1 MKTGN
6 NMIDGDNG
14 SHPSSPY
21 YEENKSG
28 NTLLSMNEKA
38 FEKLLKGLQTIKDRE
53 DGK

>member
-6 NMIDGDNG
+6 TLIDGDDG
-14 SHPSSPY
+14 SHVSSPY
-21 YEENKSG
+21 YNENKSG

-38 FEKLLKGLQTIKDRE
+38 FEKLLKDLQTIKDKE